1 MPIDPQT
8 METAENPGARDDSLF
23 TSLLESAYSLQ
34 QHQDR
39 IRSKVPAAKFR
50 EIMGEMINTL
60 SLIRSR
66 HLDSDT
72 ALQLVVNRTQKL
84 VAAGGAA
91 VALLDGE
98 NLEYKVATG
107 LGAALLGLRIRA
119 KSSVFFER
127 LGKEPLTYAWED
139 TALKGRILARILSVP
154 VYRRGRLAGCIQL
167 FSRAGHFDDYGAP
180 VCELMSAIV
189 SHSMS
194 NSVPQSPDS
203 VARAFMA
210 ESDKG
215 VHVGRAIVPPGNG
228 QGPKSQPSPQ
238 DSFDGAKKIEVQAK
252 RAFTYKTT
260 DKVGPSAGLDFQNK
274 SIESFIGQDTPS
286 NSLPDELEEIPDVD
300 DLIRKLQDTD
310 TFRQGVAQFGQ
321 VSGTLLRSPVAVPS
335 DGRVPRLRLVSSEV
349 DENAQTE
356 ALSPEIA
363 CDSTNV
369 LASTD
374 HHGSS
379 PPAEIDDIPA
389 RGIPKKEVWSLL
401 SRMFY
406 PLFVVGFAVLVRIK
420 AGAQSWPLEIA
431 IYILLVITTLELVQR
446 FSER

>member
-1 MPIDPQT
+1 
-8 METAENPGARDDSLF
+8 METAENPSARDDSLL

-91 VALLDGE
+91 VALLNGE
-98 NLEYKVATG
+98 TLEYKVGTG
-107 LGAALLGLRIRA
+107 LGAALLGLTIRA
-119 KSSVFFER
+119 KSSVSFER

-154 VYRRGRLAGCIQL
+154 LYQGGRLAGCIQL
-167 FSRAGHFDDYGAP
+167 FSRTGHFDDYGAP

-189 SHSMS
+189 SHSLS
-194 NSVPQSPDS
+194 NAVLQPPES

-215 VHVGRAIVPPGNG
+215 VHSGRAVLAPANG
-228 QGPKSQPSPQ
+228 HGPKSQPAPQ
-238 DSFDGAKKIEVQAK
+238 GSFEGTKKFEVQAK
-252 RAFTYKTT
+252 KAFAFKTR
-260 DKVGPSAGLDFQNK
+260 DKVPGRSAGLEFENK
-274 SIESFIGQDTPS
+274 SVESLTGQDTPS
-286 NSLPDELEEIPDVD
+286 NSVQDELEEIPDVD
-300 DLIRKLQDTD
+300 DLIRKLQETD
-310 TFRQGVAQFGQ
+310 IFRQGAAQFGQ
-321 VSGTLLRSPVAVPS
+321 VSAASLRSPIAPPS
-335 DGRVPRLRLVSSEV
+335 DDRAPRLRLVSSEV
-349 DENAQTE
+349 NENAQPE
-356 ALSPEIA
+356 AFSPEIA
-363 CDSTNV
+363 RDSTDV
-369 LASTD
+369 LESSD
-374 HHGSS
+374 PGSS
-379 PPAEIDDIPA
+379 PLTEIDDKPES
-389 RGIPKKEVWSLL
+389 GMPKKEVWSRL

-431 IYILLVITTLELVQR
+431 IYILLVFTTLELVQR